1 MQKYSKIFKK
11 VLDIS
16 GNKSIIMHITAL
28 LYTLLAILQD
38 SKGLALTGRTVF
50 EREACLETG

>member
-1 MQKYSKIFKK
+1 MIE
-11 VLDIS
+11 D
-16 GNKSIIMHITAL
+16 KSIIMHMTAL
-28 LYTLLAILQD
+28 LYTLFAIWQD